1 LRCITALL
9 GGYAAAAGIASL
21 AARLLPLRRV
31 ETTAWS
37 MILSFLLFTG
47 LALWAFHERRL
58 SRVAATIWGAALV
71 SIAAALLLGP
81 RA

>member
-1 LRCITALL
+1 
-9 GGYAAAAGIASL
+9 
-21 AARLLPLRRV
+21 
-31 ETTAWS
+31 
-37 MILSFLLFTG
+37 MILSFLLFSG

-71 SIAAALLLGP
+71 SIAATVLLGP